1 MCKHGEVGGGGT
13 LNYPR
18 ELLPTNV
25 VPRHYDLTLEPNFE
39 TLKFDG
45 LVKIDFDVA
54 EDSNTVSLNT
64 HEIEIK
70 HVSLSLSADGQEKSL
85 SDPNITYDE
94 SKQTHSFEFKDKLT
108 KGGKGTL
115 EIKFVG
121 ELNDKMA
128 GFYRSYYNKP
138 DGTKGIM
145 ATSQMEPTDARR
157 AFPCFD
163 EPALKAEFTVT
174 LIADKALTCL
184 SNMDVAEEKELSS
197 GKKAVRFN
205 KSPVMSTYLVAFIV
219 GELNYIETN
228 DFRVPIRVY
237 APPSED
243 IERGRYALDIG
254 VKALEFYE
262 KAFGLPYPLPK
273 LDQVAIPDFAA
284 GAMENWG
291 LVTYRTVEVLFDD
304 KTSGAAAKERV
315 STVITHEIA
324 HQWFGNIVSPDWW
337 HALWLNEGFAEFA
350 SRYSMNAFFP
360 EWKLRES
367 FVREDLQAALGLDG
381 LRSSHPIEV
390 PVHKAEEINE
400 IFDSISYAKGSCVVH
415 MISAYLG
422 EEVFM
427 EGVRKYLKR
436 HAWGNA
442 TTNDLWQALSEASGK
457 DVGSIMNIWTQ
468 NVGYPVVSV
477 TESGNSISVEQH
489 RFLTTGDVKPE
500 EDKVLYPISLNVRT
514 KGGVNKDL
522 MLTTRD
528 AKFEVDNAEFF
539 KINADSTG
547 FYRTK
552 YAIDRLEKLGNAA
565 ALLSVQDRVGIV
577 ADTSALATSGYQK
590 TSSSLSLFKALSNA
604 GEAEYLVWDQ
614 ILTRLGSIKMAWI
627 EDDAIVEK
635 LTELQRN
642 IVSSIAHKLGWEF
655 SSSDGHVEQQYKA
668 LTFSAA
674 GMSGDEKVV
683 AAAREKFD
691 KFVAGDKTAIHPNIR
706 SSVFSIV
713 LKFGGEKEY
722 DAVLKYYKT
731 AETADERN
739 SALRTLGQAR
749 DPKLRQRT
757 LDLLLNGEVRDQ
769 DIYIPIGSLRS
780 TKGGIEALFD
790 WLQTRWDD
798 IYTKFPAQSS
808 MIGSILP
815 WVLYPVRSLK
825 FGDNAL
831 KCQSLCD
838 DYGYDIQNNEPRLAY
853 PTRQVQIENQT
864 YRADSPPHQSLLK
877 MSIPRFA
884 SSWQVRA
891 EAGEP
896 FAVIRV
902 RDLQGTLKAGTD
914 AWGRPNK
921 TQPVVVSA
929 ELSMAQPFDGASATD
944 TVGDDTVHYG
954 HLAKALLGS
963 LDMVNSLVEKRG
975 GPFSLWF
982 ALLHIYEHLTG
993 YRLDHGER
1001 TPVDV
1006 LRTSQGGGT
1015 LGQQLERVRCM
1026 DITLTLPKGSLL
1038 GDGVSISR
1046 AMVFEAA
1053 RPVVWSETLRIHG
1066 LRVPTLI
1073 GVNPNERKAKQVVK
1087 TDVEIEGYESNAV
1100 GEDDIYVELESVVVK
1115 TLEDSS
1121 FETLE
1126 ALGPAITSG
1135 IRRCLAT
1142 SGEPFGL
1149 PGWVIKVILE
1159 KPTAITMAAA
1169 SRVEYREL
1177 PGVKP

>member
-1 MCKHGEVGGGGT
+1 MAFRFVTKRTVDLTSRITSTRRPLARIPYQLRTYSAFSAQQTSTSRATPPKRNVRLQNPQRLAATRHCSFKRNMCRHGEAAGAGT

-18 ELLPTNV
+18 EQLPTNV

-45 LVKIDFDVA
+45 HVKIDFDVA

-64 HEIEIK
+64 LDIEVK
-70 HVSLSLSADGQEKSL
+70 HAALSLSAEGQQKSL
-85 SDPNITYDE
+85 SDPVITYDE
-94 SKQTHSFEFKDKLT
+94 PRQTHTFEFKDRLT
-108 KGGKGTL
+108 KGAKGTL

-128 GFYRSYYNKP
+128 GFYRSYYPKP
-138 DGTKGIM
+138 DGSKGIL

-174 LIADKALTCL
+174 LVADKNLTCL
-184 SNMDVAEEKELSS
+184 SNMDVAEEKELPA

-219 GELNYIETN
+219 GELNYIENN
-228 DFRVPIRVY
+228 DFRVPLRVY

-243 IERGRYALDIG
+243 IERGRYALEIG

-350 SRYSMNAFFP
+350 SRYSLNAFFP
-360 EWKLRES
+360 EWKLKES

-415 MISAYLG
+415 MISAFLG
-422 EEVFM
+422 EDVFM

-477 TESGNSISVEQH
+477 TETGNSISVEQH

-514 KGGVNKDL
+514 KGGVDKDL

-528 AKFEVDNAEFF
+528 AKFEVADADFF

-552 YAIDRLEKLGNAA
+552 YGIDRLEKLGNAA
-565 ALLSVQDRVGIV
+565 ELLSVQDRVGIV

-590 TSSSLSLFKALSNA
+590 TSSCLGLFKALSNA

-627 EDDAIVEK
+627 EDEEVVDK
-635 LTELQRN
+635 LTEFQRN
-642 IVSSIAHKLGWEF
+642 IVSGMAHKLGWKF
-655 SSSDGHVEQQYKA
+655 SSADGHVEQQYKA
-668 LTFSAA
+668 LMFGAA
-674 GMSGDEKVV
+674 GMAGDEKVL
-683 AAAREKFD
+683 AAAREMFEKFA
-691 KFVAGDKTAIHPNIR
+691 AGDRTAIHPNIR
-706 SSVFSIV
+706 SSAFSIV
-713 LKFGGEKEY
+713 LKYGGEKEY
-722 DAVLKYYKT
+722 DAVLKYYET
-731 AETADERN
+731 AETSDERN

-757 LDLLLNGEVRDQ
+757 LDMLLSGKIRDQ
-769 DIYIPIGSLRS
+769 DVYIPIGSLRS
-780 TKGGIEALFD
+780 SKSGIEALFD
-790 WLQTRWDD
+790 WMQTRWDE

-808 MIGSILP
+808 MIGSIVSYCTSGLTKQEQLDQ
-815 WVLYPVRSLK
+815 VDK
-825 FGDNAL
+825 FFAAKD
-831 KCQSLCD
+831 KK
-838 DYGYDIQNNEPRLAY
+838 GY
-853 PTRQVQIENQT
+853 
-864 YRADSPPHQSLLK
+864 
-877 MSIPRFA
+877 
-884 SSWQVRA
+884 VRA
-891 EAGEP
+891 
-896 FAVIRV
+896 
-902 RDLQGTLKAGTD
+902 LSQSTD
-914 AWGRPNK
+914 
-921 TQPVVVSA
+921 
-929 ELSMAQPFDGASATD
+929 
-944 TVGDDTVHYG
+944 
-954 HLAKALLGS
+954 
-963 LDMVNSLVEKRG
+963 
-975 GPFSLWF
+975 
-982 ALLHIYEHLTG
+982 
-993 YRLDHGER
+993 
-1001 TPVDV
+1001 
-1006 LRTSQGGGT
+1006 
-1015 LGQQLERVRCM
+1015 
-1026 DITLTLPKGSLL
+1026 
-1038 GDGVSISR
+1038 SI
-1046 AMVFEAA
+1046 
-1053 RPVVWSETLRIHG
+1053 
-1066 LRVPTLI
+1066 
-1073 GVNPNERKAKQVVK
+1073 KAKIAW
-1087 TDVEIEGYESNAV
+1087 TARDT
-1100 GEDDIYVELESVVVK
+1100 EDLRK
-1115 TLEDSS
+1115 
-1121 FETLE
+1121 F
-1126 ALGPAITSG
+1126 LGI
-1135 IRRCLAT
+1135 
-1142 SGEPFGL
+1142 
-1149 PGWVIKVILE
+1149 
-1159 KPTAITMAAA
+1159 
-1169 SRVEYREL
+1169 
-1177 PGVKP
+1177 

>member
-1 MCKHGEVGGGGT
+1 MAFRFATKGTVDLTSRIVNPTRRPVARIPYQLRSFSAFVTQTSAPRTTPPPRRNIQLQNPQRIAATRHCSFKRNMCKHGEAGGGGT

-70 HVSLSLSADGQEKSL
+70 HASLSLSADGQEKSL
-85 SDPNITYDE
+85 SDPIITYDE

-565 ALLSVQDRVGIV
+565 ELLSVQDRVGIV

-635 LTELQRN
+635 LTEFQRN

-808 MIGSILP
+808 MIGSIVSYCTSGLTKQEQ
-815 WVLYPVRSLK
+815 LDQLEK
-825 FGDNAL
+825 F
-831 KCQSLCD
+831 
-838 DYGYDIQNNEPRLAY
+838 
-853 PTRQVQIENQT
+853 
-864 YRADSPPHQSLLK
+864 
-877 MSIPRFA
+877 FA
-884 SSWQVRA
+884 EKEKKGFVRA
-891 EAGEP
+891 
-896 FAVIRV
+896 
-902 RDLQGTLKAGTD
+902 LSQSTD
-914 AWGRPNK
+914 
-921 TQPVVVSA
+921 
-929 ELSMAQPFDGASATD
+929 
-944 TVGDDTVHYG
+944 
-954 HLAKALLGS
+954 
-963 LDMVNSLVEKRG
+963 
-975 GPFSLWF
+975 
-982 ALLHIYEHLTG
+982 
-993 YRLDHGER
+993 
-1001 TPVDV
+1001 
-1006 LRTSQGGGT
+1006 
-1015 LGQQLERVRCM
+1015 
-1026 DITLTLPKGSLL
+1026 
-1038 GDGVSISR
+1038 SI
-1046 AMVFEAA
+1046 
-1053 RPVVWSETLRIHG
+1053 
-1066 LRVPTLI
+1066 
-1073 GVNPNERKAKQVVK
+1073 KAKIAW
-1087 TDVEIEGYESNAV
+1087 TSRDT
-1100 GEDDIYVELESVVVK
+1100 EDLRK
-1115 TLEDSS
+1115 W
-1121 FETLE
+1121 
-1126 ALGPAITSG
+1126 LG
-1135 IRRCLAT
+1135 L
-1142 SGEPFGL
+1142 
-1149 PGWVIKVILE
+1149 
-1159 KPTAITMAAA
+1159 
-1169 SRVEYREL
+1169 
-1177 PGVKP
+1177 

>member
-1 MCKHGEVGGGGT
+1 MAFRVATRRTVNLTPRIVNTTARPITRIPYRLRNHNAFATRSPVLRATPPRRTSRLQNPQRVAATRYCSYKRSMCRHGEHGGAGT

-18 ELLPTNV
+18 EQLPTNV

-54 EDSNTVSLNT
+54 EDSNTISLNT

-70 HVSLSLSADGQEKSL
+70 NTSLSFSVEGQEKSL
-85 SDPNITYDE
+85 GEPVVTYDE
-94 SKQTHSFEFKDKLT
+94 SKQWHSFEFKEKLT

-184 SNMDVAEEKELSS
+184 SNMDVAEEKDLPS
-197 GKKAVRFN
+197 GKKAVSFN
-205 KSPVMSTYLVAFIV
+205 RSPVMSTYLVAFIV

-360 EWKLRES
+360 EWKLKES

-390 PVHKAEEINE
+390 PIHKAEEINE

-415 MISAYLG
+415 MLSAFLG
-422 EEVFM
+422 EDVFM

-477 TESGNSISVEQH
+477 TESGKSISVEQH
-489 RFLTTGDVKPE
+489 RFLTTGDVKPD

-514 KGGVNKDL
+514 KGGVDKDL

-528 AKFEVDNAEFF
+528 TKFEIDDAEFF

-565 ALLSVQDRVGIV
+565 ELLSVQDRVGIV
-577 ADTSALATSGYQK
+577 ADTAALATSGYQK
-590 TSSSLSLFKALSNA
+590 TSSLLSLFKALSQG

-627 EDDAIVEK
+627 EDDAVVDK
-635 LTELQRN
+635 LTEFQRE
-642 IVSSIAHKLGWEF
+642 IVGSIAHKLGWEF
-655 SSSDGHVEQQYKA
+655 SSNDGHVEQQYKA

-683 AAAREKFD
+683 AAARAMFEKFA
-691 KFVAGDKTAIHPNIR
+691 AGDKTAIHPNIR

-722 DAVLKYYKT
+722 DAVYKYYKT

-739 SALRTLGQAR
+739 SALRTLGQSR

-757 LDLLLNGEVRDQ
+757 LDLLLSGEVRDQ

-780 TKGGIEALFD
+780 SKGGIEALFD
-790 WLQTRWDD
+790 WLQTRWEE

-808 MIGSILP
+808 MIGSIVSYCTSGLTKQEQ
-815 WVLYPVRSLK
+815 LDKL
-825 FGDNAL
+825 D
-831 KCQSLCD
+831 
-838 DYGYDIQNNEPRLAY
+838 
-853 PTRQVQIENQT
+853 
-864 YRADSPPHQSLLK
+864 
-877 MSIPRFA
+877 RFFA
-884 SSWQVRA
+884 EKEKKGFVRA
-891 EAGEP
+891 
-896 FAVIRV
+896 
-902 RDLQGTLKAGTD
+902 LSQSTD
-914 AWGRPNK
+914 S
-921 TQPVVVSA
+921 V
-929 ELSMAQPFDGASATD
+929 
-944 TVGDDTVHYG
+944 
-954 HLAKALLGS
+954 
-963 LDMVNSLVEKRG
+963 
-975 GPFSLWF
+975 
-982 ALLHIYEHLTG
+982 
-993 YRLDHGER
+993 
-1001 TPVDV
+1001 
-1006 LRTSQGGGT
+1006 
-1015 LGQQLERVRCM
+1015 
-1026 DITLTLPKGSLL
+1026 
-1038 GDGVSISR
+1038 
-1046 AMVFEAA
+1046 
-1053 RPVVWSETLRIHG
+1053 
-1066 LRVPTLI
+1066 
-1073 GVNPNERKAKQVVK
+1073 KAKIAW
-1087 TDVEIEGYESNAV
+1087 TSRDT
-1100 GEDDIYVELESVVVK
+1100 EDLRK
-1115 TLEDSS
+1115 WLN
-1121 FETLE
+1121 L
-1126 ALGPAITSG
+1126 
-1135 IRRCLAT
+1135 
-1142 SGEPFGL
+1142 
-1149 PGWVIKVILE
+1149 
-1159 KPTAITMAAA
+1159 
-1169 SRVEYREL
+1169 
-1177 PGVKP
+1177 